1 MWKIYFLTIILWT
14 VAYAAP
20 QAPAEEK
27 AEPVKK
33 QILFI
38 AFFRQKTHFFSFL
51 QYEYKYEVKDP
62 EKMLFFDKNEMGD
75 GTGKVNLKK
84 NKIWKIRDIV
94 II

>member
-33 QILFI
+33 
-38 AFFRQKTHFFSFL
+38 
-51 QYEYKYEVKDP
+51 
-62 EKMLFFDKNEMGD
+62 
-75 GTGKVNLKK
+75 
-84 NKIWKIRDIV
+84 
-94 II
+94 